1 MLDHFAALPSH
12 PKIWVCLPPPVYQT
26 KWGINEA
33 TVIGQMIPLIKQV
46 AREKK
51 VPTIDLHQALGDR
64 PQYFPDQI
72 HPNATGAGMMAM
84 TVFTALKGR

>member
-1 MLDHFAALPSH
+1 
-12 PKIWVCLPPPVYQT
+12 T
-26 KWGINEA
+26 
-33 TVIGQMIPLIKQV
+33 TVSGEIIPRIRQV
-46 AREKK
+46 AQEKN

-72 HPNATGAGMMAM
+72 HPNAVGAGMMAM